1 MGLAPTPALE
11 WFSLLWARKGQ
22 SDVAGRCPFEPELR
36 LQSKES
42 NTCKALTPKRRRKLG
57 LYAILW
63 ALDRSRTRLEFP
75 GSPGI
80 KTMIF
85 HCTRHKFDSWLRN
98 WISHAAAQL
107 EKKKSRTRLQHD
119 LALYYL
125 PWPWRLGGVPT
136 RLFAALPS
144 AWACCILWA
153 QGPRLSGCDGQADVH
168 SLCPVWGQ
176 SNLFAWTH
184 LIITLHC
191 LRICIYRVADCIVT
205 VVVGFKSSWP
215 GLRSYHLEPLC

>member
-1 MGLAPTPALE
+1 ML
-11 WFSLLWARKGQ
+11 S
-22 SDVAGRCPFEPELR
+22 FEPWTEVEQGWNSLAVQGSR
-36 LQSKES
+36 LWSSTVQGTSLIPGWG
-42 NTCKALTPKRRRKLG
+42 T
-57 LYAILW
+57 
-63 ALDRSRTRLEFP
+63 EFH
-75 GSPGI
+75 
-80 KTMIF
+80 MLQ
-85 HCTRHKFDSWLRN
+85 HSWKK
-98 WISHAAAQL
+98 
-107 EKKKSRTRLQHD
+107 KKKSRTRLQHD